1 VVLGREGA
9 RIGEEEEE
17 GKVLVRAM
25 NPNGPAAESGLLAV
39 GDEVVTIDGEV
50 ASRLAPHQIEA
61 KTSGETGTPVS
72 LLVLAGSPRTHK
84 RVLLVMQ

>member
-1 VVLGREGA
+1 MVLGREGA

-50 ASRLAPHQIEA
+50 ASRLAPHQVGSA
-61 KTSGETGTPVS
+61 HALLPLCS
-72 LLVLAGSPRTHK
+72 LPATRHSCPCHV
-84 RVLLVMQ
+84 